1 MQHAGSGSTA
11 PSVQF
16 YGGRKQNANSYMDD
30 KGGLVV
36 ISLLIS
42 LSIGELGLRL
52 LGMQWPVFD
61 RFDPILATSLLPG
74 AEGRHDSEGN
84 AFVRI
89 SPQGLRDH
97 ERALTKPE
105 RGLRIALLGD
115 SYAEALQVS
124 FDDSFASRLERQL
137 SECDRAG
144 YKGPVEVINFG
155 VFGYGTGQ
163 ELLMFRH
170 RARAFNP
177 DLVLLLFTTG
187 NDIRNNSRAL
197 QGAERRPYFMVSN
210 GGVELDTSYRE
221 RSKWRLMSGPLGQ
234 VIEWLSLHSR
244 VYQLYNHVRR
254 TIRNPVHKASD
265 RAAITHGIEIGL
277 DSEVYREPK
286 DRKWI
291 EAWRVTEAIIHQLD
305 LEVNE
310 AGARLLLVT
319 GSSPIQ
325 VNPDFEV
332 RSRLAMHLEIDSLTY
347 PDDRLEDFAR
357 DHDIPFL
364 MLLPSLRK
372 WAEHERRCVHGFA
385 NTAPCSGHW
394 NEDGHRVAAVAVAN
408 WICTDVLSS
417 TSTARIGI
425 TNEEGDGKL

>member
-1 MQHAGSGSTA
+1 MLIRAW
-11 PSVQF
+11 
-16 YGGRKQNANSYMDD
+16 MM

-36 ISLLIS
+36 TSLLIG
-42 LSIGELGLRL
+42 LVIGELGLRL
-52 LGMQWPVFD
+52 LGMQWPIFD
-61 RFDPILATSLLPG
+61 HFDPVLGNSLLPG
-74 AEGRHDSEGN
+74 AEGRHTSEGD

-89 SPQGLRDH
+89 SSQGLRDH

-105 RGLRIALLGD
+105 GGLRIALLGD

-124 FDDSFASRLERQL
+124 LDDSFSSQLERQL
-137 SECDRAG
+137 SECDQTG
-144 YKGPVEVINFG
+144 YNGLVEVINFG
-155 VFGYGTGQ
+155 VSGYGTGQ

-187 NDIRNNSRAL
+187 NDIRNNTRAL
-197 QGAERRPYFMVSN
+197 QGAASRPYFIVSN

-221 RSKWRLMSGPLGQ
+221 RSKWGRMSGPLGQ
-234 VIEWLSLHSR
+234 VIDWLSLHSR
-244 VYQLYNHVRR
+244 IYQLYNHVGK
-254 TIRNPVHKASD
+254 TIRNREHKASD
-265 RAAITHGIEIGL
+265 RAEIKHGVEIGL

-291 EAWRVTEAIIHQLD
+291 EAWRVTEATIRQLD
-305 LEVNE
+305 REVNE

-319 GSSPIQ
+319 GSSSIQ
-325 VNPDFEV
+325 VNPDVEE
-332 RSRLAMHLEIDSLTY
+332 RRKLAMHLEVDSLTY

-357 DHDIPFL
+357 DHNIPFL

-394 NEDGHRVAAVAVAN
+394 NEDGHRVAAEAVAN
-408 WICTDVLSS
+408 WICTDVLSN
-417 TSTARIGI
+417 TSTTRIDI
-425 TNEEGDGKL
+425 TSEEGDGKP